1 MATDDPNDDFVLSEA
16 QFREVIERAT
26 RADLTQDGI
35 SVAILR
41 QVAQELEIDPKA
53 LQRALGDVVGV
64 SDARQPVRGWFRRQI
79 TNAGRLVD
87 FALPKRG
94 RLVAG
99 IAVGT
104 FLGWLT
110 AHVAVGL
117 RVVIGETTRSIGSS
131 SFIDVPVFL
140 LLVALTFANSLS
152 RRLDRRLDRYLAEV
166 ATMWGAFAISWS
178 ITFGSTTNDLSVTT
192 LLSIMVA
199 AVWGWIVIGRRAGPD
214 LDESV
219 TATAHTHALPAS
231 PDDKR
236 VNPLERRSQRGF
248 LALIALGISLP
259 QARSATLTMSESAP

>member
-1 MATDDPNDDFVLSEA
+1 MATQDPDDDFVLSEA

-35 SVAILR
+35 SVAVLR
-41 QVAQELEIDPKA
+41 QVAQELDVDPRA

-79 TNAGRLVD
+79 TNAGRIVD
-87 FALPKRG
+87 FVLPKRG

-117 RVVIGETTRSIGSS
+117 RVVIGETSRSIGSS

-140 LLVALTFANSLS
+140 LLVALTFGNSLS
-152 RRLDRRLDRYLAEV
+152 RRLDRRLDRYLAEI

-178 ITFGSTTNDLSVTT
+178 ITFGGSTSDLAVTT
-192 LLSIMVA
+192 LASIVVA
-199 AVWGWIVIGRRAGPD
+199 AVWGWIVIGRRAGPGSA
-214 LDESV
+214 ESV
-219 TATAHTHALPAS
+219 AVTAHPHALPVI
-231 PDDKR
+231 PEEKG
-236 VNPLERRSQRGF
+236 VNPLERSSQPGF
-248 LALIALGISLP
+248 LALIMLGISLP
-259 QARSATLTMSESAP
+259 QARRASLTMSGSAP